1 MDDYLQIELL
11 KNLLAPDDKEN
22 KATEDDEVNV
32 LNSSEAQNISKSTS
46 APNDI
51 VKLNISNEREEIYD
65 KYAIWNEC
73 EVPEVSIPLVFTDE
87 GDNRERPKYDILYK
101 QIVDTND
108 VYLGLDFEK
117 DPSSSSAES
126 LVVKIELPKERSIS
140 NLNVDVTPY
149 SVALTSETYKLYLN
163 LPCNVYDKK
172 GDAKWDSRT
181 KTLTIILPID
191 NSNP

>member
-1 MDDYLQIELL
+1 MEDYLQIELL
-11 KNLLAPDDKEN
+11 KNLLVPDDKEN
-22 KATEDDEVNV
+22 KATEDNQVNV

-46 APNDI
+46 VPNDI
-51 VKLNISNEREEIYD
+51 VKLNISNKKEEIYD

-126 LVVKIELPKERSIS
+126 LVIKIELPKERSIS

-149 SVALTSETYKLYLN
+149 SVALTSET
-163 LPCNVYDKK
+163 
-172 GDAKWDSRT
+172 
-181 KTLTIILPID
+181 
-191 NSNP
+191 